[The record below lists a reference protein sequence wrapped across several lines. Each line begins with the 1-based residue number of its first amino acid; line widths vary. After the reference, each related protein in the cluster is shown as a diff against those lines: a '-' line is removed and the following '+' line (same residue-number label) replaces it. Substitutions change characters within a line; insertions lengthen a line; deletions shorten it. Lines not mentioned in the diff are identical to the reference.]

1 MRVAANSGS
10 TTTRAADRKD
20 TRGPY
25 DGGMATCPQCRK
37 ALAEVETP
45 AGPALG
51 CDGCGHVWLDARC
64 LEALQATAER
74 HYTADD
80 VRLLRAESKARK
92 RAALQRPVVYCRCPS
107 CGNQMLRRTFGEVS
121 FLLVHY
127 CAAHGFWISREE
139 LEGIASYISR
149 GGEILEMAN
158 VTEKLEERL
167 RCMESKNRRLEK
179 RADSGGV
186 GFIPAIFPF

>member
-1 MRVAANSGS
+1 MSWWLRTTSSHAGSAAEDRSES
-10 TTTRAADRKD
+10 ARPLRAKRD
-20 TRGPY
+20 
-25 DGGMATCPQCRK
+25 
-37 ALAEVETP
+37 
-45 AGPALG
+45 GPAQRLVN
-51 CDGCGHVWLDARC
+51 DGEDA
-64 LEALQATAER
+64 LLVVGQATAER

-92 RAALQRPVVYCRCPS
+92 RAALQRPVVYCSCPA
-107 CGNQMLRRTFGEVS
+107 CGNQMLRRTFGEMS

-127 CAAHGFWISREE
+127 CAAHGFWIHREE
-139 LEGIASYISR
+139 LEGIASYVSR

-167 RCMESKNRRLEK
+167 RWMESKIGE

-186 GFIPAIFPF
+186 SFIPGIFPF